1 MGKPLN
7 LDKLELLSAEL
18 GQLLIERKLFFTSAE
33 SCTGGWVGQSVTG
46 VPGSSMWYGAGFITY
61 SNIAKMNILG
71 VQKETL
77 NNFGAVSEEV
87 VKEMVKGALNKSGA
101 QIGVAISGIAG
112 PSGGSEERPVGT
124 VCIAWLLEG
133 KEIVSSTEHF
143 SGNRNEVRC
152 ATVDCALYN
161 SIRLIKEN

>member
-1 MGKPLN
+1 MN

-18 GQLLIERKLFFTSAE
+18 GELLIERNFFFTSAE

-46 VPGSSMWYGAGFITY
+46 VPGSSRWYGAGFITY
-61 SNIAKMNILG
+61 SNIAKRNILG

-77 NNFGAVSEEV
+77 NNYGAVSEEV
-87 VKEMVKGALNKSGA
+87 VQEMVKGALNNSGA

-112 PSGGSEERPVGT
+112 PGGGSEQRPVGT

-143 SGNRNEVRC
+143 LGNRNEVRW
-152 ATVDCALYN
+152 ASVECALYH

>member
-1 MGKPLN
+1 MN
-7 LDKLELLSAEL
+7 SDKLEFLSAEL
-18 GQLLIERKLFFTSAE
+18 GELLFERKLFFTSAE

-46 VPGSSMWYGAGFITY
+46 VPGSSRWFGAGFITY

-112 PSGGSEERPVGT
+112 PSGGSEERPIGT

-152 ATVDCALYN
+152 ATVECALYN

>member
-1 MGKPLN
+1 
-7 LDKLELLSAEL
+7 
-18 GQLLIERKLFFTSAE
+18 
-33 SCTGGWVGQSVTG
+33 
-46 VPGSSMWYGAGFITY
+46 
-61 SNIAKMNILG
+61 MNILG
-71 VQKETL
+71 VKKETL

-112 PSGGSEERPVGT
+112 PGGGSEQRPVGS

-143 SGNRNEVRC
+143 LGNRNEVRW
-152 ATVDCALYN
+152 ASVECALVH

>member
-1 MGKPLN
+1 MN

-18 GQLLIERKLFFTSAE
+18 GELLIERKFFFTSAE

-46 VPGSSMWYGAGFITY
+46 VPGSSRWYGAGFITY
-61 SNIAKMNILG
+61 SNIAKRNILG

-77 NNFGAVSEEV
+77 NNYGAVSEEV
-87 VKEMVKGALNKSGA
+87 VQEMVKGALNNSGA

-112 PSGGSEERPVGT
+112 PGGGSEQRPVGT

-143 SGNRNEVRC
+143 LGNRNEVRW
-152 ATVDCALYN
+152 ASVECALYH